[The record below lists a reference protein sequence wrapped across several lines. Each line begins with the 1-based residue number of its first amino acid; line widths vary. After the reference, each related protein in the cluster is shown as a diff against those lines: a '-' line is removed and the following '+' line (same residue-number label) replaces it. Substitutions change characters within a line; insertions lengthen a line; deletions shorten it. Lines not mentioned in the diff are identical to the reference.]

1 MSLRRRLV
9 AATMISAIGCAGTVD
24 AYAATAPHKT
34 TRQASKSAAAAAQ
47 KAPTTPVAA
56 HAIPAVVPAV
66 APAAPYHPPPADAGE
81 AVIVTGTH
89 ATNRHARQSSS
100 PITVV
105 SSAVLRRSGQM
116 NLADA
121 LTKTYASIN
130 VVAMGADSAALTSS
144 IQMRGLGPNEVLVL
158 VDGKRRHNT
167 ANIVADSGP
176 QFGSTGADLNM
187 IPANMIDHIEVLEDG
202 AAAMYGS
209 DAIAGVVNIITK
221 KADHGLDM
229 SAQTGANAY
238 NGDGWQYQLNA
249 DGGFKWGNNGF
260 VHISGQM
267 YHTDHMNVGAADHRL
282 LGYWPEGADTSHYYN
297 GVVANARN
305 MPTNLNKILGR
316 PEETRENLGIEWGKD
331 LIDDR
336 LQFYGNLTY
345 AHRHGEAY
353 ENYRIPTIA
362 PDMYPNGFSPTE
374 TNEENDYA
382 VTMGLKGDRLFGNWD
397 WDASSTYGAD
407 GTKIGN
413 KNTAN
418 PGMLKTVHANADGS
432 DAICTTDPNDLANN
446 YSSEG
451 CGWSPTQ
458 ARAETYRMAQW
469 TNNLDFR
476 RRFNIAN
483 VVPMTLA
490 VGGEH
495 RLETYQIIAGNPPS
509 YEAGG
514 TQGYAGLG
522 PQSAGNWNRNIFA
535 AYIDGDFRLTKH
547 WDLDFAGRFEHYT
560 DVGNTQNGKISTRY
574 DFSRRV
580 AIRGTISTGFRAP
593 TLAETHY
600 SAMNVSPGGASGMLA
615 ADSPAARALGAQPL
629 KPEQSVSESGGIV
642 LEPIDGF
649 HIETDVYQINLR
661 NRIVGGGTVT
671 GNAAVDA
678 IRNMGYALASDADPS
693 QVSAYYLTN
702 GASTRTQGLDIKA
715 DYTFHLHQYGNLALS
730 MALDLNRT
738 RLHHNGTAPDGSQI
752 LNEQNAGY
760 ITTAY
765 PRSKIILNAYYTV
778 GAWDINVRQTRYGET
793 TDMLQ
798 YSDWTNSALTCPAD
812 GGKLRYSNSCFSQ
825 FKNTPRWLTDLE
837 VGYRFNQHF
846 HLAVGANNIFN
857 VRPRKVPQNVNPY
870 GAQVYDQFSLQ
881 VPITGGY
888 YYGRL
893 NVTF

>member
-1 MSLRRRLV
+1 MKLRTKLI
-9 AATMISAIGCAGTVD
+9 AATILAMPSAITTSEAASTVVRHH
-24 AYAATAPHKT
+24 TGLKGKT
-34 TRQASKSAAAAAQ
+34 TRPATAQSVTTKSQARTPTATQQPYVASA
-47 KAPTTPVAA
+47 
-56 HAIPAVVPAV
+56 
-66 APAAPYHPPPADAGE
+66 DSGE

-100 PITVV
+100 PVTVV
-105 SSAVLRRSGQM
+105 SAATLARSGQV

-121 LTKTYASIN
+121 LTRTYASIN

-158 VDGKRRHNT
+158 IDGKRRHST

-221 KADHGLDM
+221 KTNHGVNM

-249 DGGFKWGNNGF
+249 DGGVKWGDNGF
-260 VHISGQM
+260 LHLSGQM
-267 YHTDHMNVGAADHRL
+267 YHTDHMTVGAKDHRL
-282 LGYWPEGADTSHYYN
+282 LGYWPEGASTSAYYT
-297 GVVANARN
+297 GVQSNTINVPANS
-305 MPTNLNKILGR
+305 NKILGR
-316 PEETRENLGIEWGKD
+316 PEETRENFGMEWGKD
-331 LIDDR
+331 IINDR

-353 ENYRIPTIA
+353 ENYRIPSSA
-362 PDMYPNGFSPTE
+362 PGMYPYGYSPLE

-382 VTMGLKGDRLFGNWD
+382 VTMGLKGDKLFGSWD

-418 PGMLKTVHANADGS
+418 TGMLASTCSTSPSSAYYS
-432 DAICTTDPNDLANN
+432 TD
-446 YSSEG
+446 G
-451 CGWSPTQ
+451 CGWSPSST
-458 ARAETYRMAQW
+458 RAETYRMAQW

-476 RRFNIAN
+476 HHFNIAHA
-483 VVPMTLA
+483 VPMTLA

-495 RLETYQIIAGNPPS
+495 RLETYQILAGNPNS
-509 YEAGG
+509 YQLGG

-522 PQSAGNWNRNIFA
+522 PQSAGNWHRDIFA
-535 AYIDGDFRLTKH
+535 AYIDGDFRLLKN

-560 DVGNTQNGKISTRY
+560 DVGNAQNGKISTRY
-574 DFSRRV
+574 DITKRIAV
-580 AIRGTISTGFRAP
+580 RGTISTGFRAP
-593 TLAETHY
+593 TLAEQHY
-600 SAMNVSPGGASGMLA
+600 SAMNVGPSSASGMLA
-615 ADSPAARALGAQPL
+615 VDSAAARSLGASKL
-629 KPEQSVSESGGIV
+629 KPEQSVSASGGIV
-642 LEPIDGF
+642 LEPVNGF
-649 HIETDVYQINLR
+649 HVEADVYQINLR
-661 NRIVGGGTVT
+661 DRIVGGGTVN
-671 GNAAVDA
+671 GQAAVNA
-678 IRNMGYALASDADPS
+678 IEAMGYTLAGPALTDTS
-693 QVSAYYLTN
+693 QDSAYYLTN

-715 DYTFHLHQYGNLALS
+715 DYTFRMHRYGNLMLT

-738 RLHHNGTAPDGSQI
+738 RLHHNGLDSTGNPI
-752 LNEQNAGY
+752 LNAQNIGY

-778 GAWDINVRQTRYGET
+778 GKWDVNVRQTRYGET
-793 TDMLQ
+793 TDMLEYQ
-798 YSDWTNSALTCPAD
+798 DWTNGALTCGAD
-812 GGKLRYSNSCFSQ
+812 GKALRYSNSCFMQ

-837 VGYRFNQHF
+837 IGYRFNQHF
-846 HLAVGANNIFN
+846 HLAVGANDIFN
-857 VRPRKVPQNVNPY
+857 VRPRKVPQVANAY

-881 VPITGGY
+881 VPVTGGY